1 MELLYYFSEFTAQ
14 LFEQKLSK
22 IIFLFLFN
30 NLFILQVRLRKIQL
44 QQKQRKLKA
53 NNNRKKMDTCS
64 PKAGFFR
71 FFYYYLLVLR
81 VLYVNFNFKLRYLSL
96 FTI

>member
-1 MELLYYFSEFTAQ
+1 MELRYSFSEFTAQ

-22 IIFLFLFN
+22 IIFIFIFFN

-53 NNNRKKMDTCS
+53 NNNRKKLTHVLQEQV
-64 PKAGFFR
+64 FF
-71 FFYYYLLVLR
+71 
-81 VLYVNFNFKLRYLSL
+81 SL
-96 FTI
+96 FFIIIC